1 MCSVFF
7 VTIAAVQLLMAFDD
21 LIASYSD
28 LLVFTS
34 SKIFPNLDLSI
45 RIFIAYVPTG
55 IDNPAEYV
63 LKPQR
68 EGGGNNIWDEEMKE
82 KLISLKGDPARAQ
95 YILMKKIRPPIRK
108 NKFVKRGTITEEL
121 DTVSEVGFTFY
132 F

>member
-1 MCSVFF
+1 M
-7 VTIAAVQLLMAFDD
+7 
-21 LIASYSD
+21 
-28 LLVFTS
+28 
-34 SKIFPNLDLSI
+34 SI

-95 YILMKKIRPPIRK
+95 FILMKKIRPPIRK